1 MTQENTTPT
10 YWNAQQLHPDVV
22 AVFSSS
28 LPLATATSQ
37 TPSAI
42 LLPQQTHTANVAWV
56 TPDLLPERIDLNPS
70 PLFPDTDALITDI
83 DGLTIGVRTADCVP
97 ILLYAADIKAVA
109 AIHAGWKGTLHGIVD
124 NVIDM
129 LTDRGCDPTKIHA
142 CFGPS
147 ICPQCYEVDPSL
159 AQQFIDAGFADSV
172 IYSHTIDPL
181 TGHAFA
187 QRKPHLDLVKVNFK
201 RMINKGLASNNIN
214 TLSPCTRHSF
224 SSISEDNDL
233 LRNTI
238 DQCTIETA
246 NSRGNS
252 NPNRPSTSENKIP
265 VFHSWRREPG
275 TPDRLITAITLHP
288 YPNDL

>member
-28 LPLATATSQ
+28 LPLATAASQ

-83 DGLTIGVRTADCVP
+83 NSLTIGVRTADCVP

-172 IYSHTIDPL
+172 SYSHTIDPL
-181 TGHAFA
+181 TGNAFA

-214 TLSPCTRHSF
+214 TSSPCTRHHCSATPSASATA
-224 SSISEDNDL
+224 SSEAF
-233 LRNTI
+233 T
-238 DQCTIETA
+238 
-246 NSRGNS
+246 
-252 NPNRPSTSENKIP
+252 
-265 VFHSWRREPG
+265 FHSWRRDPG
-275 TPDRLITAITLHP
+275 TPARLITAITLHP
-288 YPNDL
+288 YQNDL

>member
-1 MTQENTTPT
+1 MTQENTPPT

-159 AQQFIDAGFADSV
+159 AQQFIDAGFTDSV
-172 IYSHTIDPL
+172 ISSHTIDPL
-181 TGHAFA
+181 TGNAFA

-214 TLSPCTRHSF
+214 TLSPCTRHSL

-238 DQCTIETA
+238 NQCTI
-246 NSRGNS
+246 N
-252 NPNRPSTSENKIP
+252 II
-265 VFHSWRREPG
+265 
-275 TPDRLITAITLHP
+275 DI
-288 YPNDL
+288 

>member
-56 TPDLLPERIDLNPS
+56 TPDLLTERIDLNPS

-83 DGLTIGVRTADCVP
+83 NGLTIGVRTADCVP

-109 AIHAGWKGTLHGIVD
+109 AIHAGWKGTINGIVD
-124 NVIDM
+124 NAIDM
-129 LTDRGCDPTKIHA
+129 LIDKGSVPTHIFA

-147 ICPQCYEVDPSL
+147 ICRQCYEIDFAL
-159 AQQFIDAGFADSV
+159 AQQFIDAGFADC
-172 IYSHTIDPL
+172 ITYDDIIDPL
-181 TGHAFA
+181 TGKAFA

-201 RMINKGLASNNIN
+201 RMINKGLTSHNIN
-214 TLSPCTRHSF
+214 TSSPCTRHSF

-233 LRNTI
+233 LRKTI

-275 TPDRLITAITLHP
+275 TPDRLITAISLHP
-288 YPNDL
+288 

>member
-1 MTQENTTPT
+1 LRYSIDTQ
-10 YWNAQQLHPDVV
+10 H
-22 AVFSSS
+22 
-28 LPLATATSQ
+28 
-37 TPSAI
+37 
-42 LLPQQTHTANVAWV
+42 
-56 TPDLLPERIDLNPS
+56 R
-70 PLFPDTDALITDI
+70 ALITDI

-159 AQQFIDAGFADSV
+159 AQQFIDAGFANSV

-181 TGHAFA
+181 TGNAFA

-214 TLSPCTRHSF
+214 TLSPCTRHHRSDNP
-224 SSISEDNDL
+224 SASATAGSEAF
-233 LRNTI
+233 T
-238 DQCTIETA
+238 
-246 NSRGNS
+246 
-252 NPNRPSTSENKIP
+252 
-265 VFHSWRREPG
+265 FHSWRRDPG
-275 TPDRLITAITLHP
+275 TPARLITAITLHP
-288 YPNDL
+288 YPEGL